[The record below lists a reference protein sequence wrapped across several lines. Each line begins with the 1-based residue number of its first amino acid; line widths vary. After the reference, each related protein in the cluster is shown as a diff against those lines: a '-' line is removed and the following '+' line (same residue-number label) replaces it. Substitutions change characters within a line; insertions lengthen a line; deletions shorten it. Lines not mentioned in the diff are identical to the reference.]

1 MAFHTDIDLCGY
13 LWFQA
18 ACLPANPFFDPTAVP
33 DGGTSFVRF
42 ALPFAFRFVRSV
54 SGGQLSSFFL
64 MTAVSGGMTSFVRFA
79 CPFAFRFVR
88 RVLGGLL
95 SSCYPL
101 VLVSYCVFRRRGF
114 VRSFRV
120 SFAFRFVRSVLG
132 GLLSSCSFLS
142 SSCPIL
148 GPKSSGGTCLFLSL
162 YGGVFFLASVD
173 NVKIVPYATPICD
186 VLQFFCLVKFKQDP
200 ENVSPY
206 TIQT

>member
-1 MAFHTDIDLCGY
+1 MRISLVSGGLPSGY
-13 LWFQA
+13 SFLR
-18 ACLPANPFFDPTAVP
+18 PTAVP

-95 SSCYPL
+95 SSC
-101 VLVSYCVFRRRGF
+101 
-114 VRSFRV
+114 
-120 SFAFRFVRSVLG
+120 
-132 GLLSSCSFLS
+132 SFLS

-148 GPKSSGGTCLFLSL
+148 GPKISGGTCLFSIS
-162 YGGVFFLASVD
+162 GGVFFLASVN
-173 NVKIVPYATPICD
+173 NVKIVPYATPIRN
-186 VLQFFCLVKFKQDP
+186 VLRFFSLVMFNQDL
-200 ENVSPY
+200 ESVSSY
-206 TIQT
+206 TIQTYTIRF

>member
-1 MAFHTDIDLCGY
+1 MSRRIRNMAFHTDIDLCRY

-18 ACLPANPFFDPTAVP
+18 ACLPAIPFFDPTAVP

-148 GPKSSGGTCLFLSL
+148 GPRIQAEFLYSTRL
-162 YGGVFFLASVD
+162 WRLPLCIRRQHQ
-173 NVKIVPYATPICD
+173 NCATYHSNP
-186 VLQFFCLVKFKQDP
+186 
-200 ENVSPY
+200 
-206 TIQT
+206 